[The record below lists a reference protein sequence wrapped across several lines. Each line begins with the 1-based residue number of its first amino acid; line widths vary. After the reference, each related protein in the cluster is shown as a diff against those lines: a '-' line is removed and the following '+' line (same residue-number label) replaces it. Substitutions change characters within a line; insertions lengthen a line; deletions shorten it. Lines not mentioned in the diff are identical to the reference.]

1 MEEFLL
7 HLTSIVSAINSFVW
21 GPYFLIPLLCGTG
34 LFFTL
39 RLKFVQVLKFGEG
52 WKRLFGNFSLKGN

>member
-39 RLKFVQVLKFGEG
+39 RLKFVQVLKFGRDFLEIF
-52 WKRLFGNFSLKGN
+52 L

>member
-1 MEEFLL
+1 MEAFLQN
-7 HLTSIVSAINSFVW
+7 LTNLVAGINSFVW

-39 RLKFVQVLKFGEG
+39 RLKGVQFSKFGAG
-52 WKRLFGNFSLKGN
+52 WR